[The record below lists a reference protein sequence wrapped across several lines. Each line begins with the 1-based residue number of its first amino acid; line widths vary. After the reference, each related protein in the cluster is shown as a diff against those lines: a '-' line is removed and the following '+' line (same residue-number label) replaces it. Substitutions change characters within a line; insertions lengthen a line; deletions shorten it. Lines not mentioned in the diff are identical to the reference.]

1 MEKCITKSVICGMDV
16 HESTIK
22 TCTAACNGA
31 AEVKTFSNSEAGR
44 NSLIRYLQGLVK
56 KHGCRQVVTAYEAC
70 MLGFGLHD
78 ELSGAGMVDY
88 VLAPSLM
95 RKSRK
100 DVKRKT
106 DEADARMIFETL
118 RGHVLAGNSLPTV
131 WVPPPELREDREVV
145 RARLELGNKTTKI
158 KEQIQMLLKKH
169 GARKPSGMGGAWTMV
184 HRRWLH
190 GLLTCGGPELPP
202 GAKIVLSSLLRQLA
216 MLEKEI
222 KTLDEAVETLSH
234 KPRYQVACQAL
245 VKQIK
250 GVGLLTAM
258 VFLTEIGDLGRFHN
272 RRQLGSYLGLAP
284 TSNESGETSDR
295 KGHINRCGA
304 GRVRWVL
311 CQASWVRLQHDEAE
325 SAVFERIRKGTKK
338 LTRVAQTAC
347 MRRLAVLM
355 WHTAKDALAA
365 A

>member
-1 MEKCITKSVICGMDV
+1 MEKCIISGMDV
-16 HESTIK
+16 HERTIK
-22 TCTAACNGA
+22 TCTAAHNGTP
-31 AEVKTFSNSEAGR
+31 EVKTFLNSEDGR
-44 NSLIRYLQGLVK
+44 GSLIRYLRGLAK
-56 KHGCRQVVTAYEAC
+56 TRGCRKIATAYEAC
-70 MLGFGLHD
+70 ALGFGLHD
-78 ELSGAGMVDY
+78 ELSNAGIANF

-106 DEADARMIFETL
+106 DETDARMIFETL
-118 RGHVLAGNSLPTV
+118 RGHLLAGNALPTV

-158 KEQIQMLLKKH
+158 KEQIQMLLKKY
-169 GARKPSGMGGAWTMV
+169 GARKPTGLGNSWTMV
-184 HRRWLH
+184 HRKWLH
-190 GLLTCGGPELPP
+190 GLLTCGGPALPP
-202 GAKIVLSSLLRQLA
+202 GGKVVLSSLLRQLA
-216 MLEKEI
+216 MLEGEI
-222 KTLDEAVETLSH
+222 RTLDEAVEILSR

-258 VFLTEIGDLGRFHN
+258 VFLTEIGDLNRFRN
-272 RRQLGSYLGLAP
+272 RRKLGAFLGLAP
-284 TSNESGETSDR
+284 TSDESGEVTDR
-295 KGHINRCGA
+295 KGHINRSGA

-311 CQASWVRLQHDEAE
+311 CQATWVRLQHDSSE
-325 SAVFERIRKGTKK
+325 SVVFERIRKGAKK

-355 WHTAKDALAA
+355 WHTAKDALSAA
-365 A
+365 